1 MFLMGE
7 VPLYMKPRRRLC
19 YSFTAYKMNSC
30 SEGGRHQL
38 GTLARFR
45 DTCTETQG
53 YLAHKK
59 TPPP

>member
-38 GTLARFR
+38 GTLARYMYR
-45 DTCTETQG
+45 DTG
-53 YLAHKK
+53 V
-59 TPPP
+59 PRS